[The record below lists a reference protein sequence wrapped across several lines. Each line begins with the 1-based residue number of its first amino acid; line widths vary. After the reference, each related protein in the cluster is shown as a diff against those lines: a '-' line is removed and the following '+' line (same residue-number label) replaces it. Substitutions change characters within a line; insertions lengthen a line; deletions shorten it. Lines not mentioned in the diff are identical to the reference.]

1 MRLEIYEVHM
11 KTYELSS
18 TFLSERLGRWAA
30 KPPESNWPWERGVT
44 VGDSK
49 RCVVESVVEPILEE
63 VAVSVG
69 VLGGI
74 VDVVRDPL
82 PVGDGPRIGAL
93 HRGPLIGVELPVLTS
108 LEEIYLPIPGPDESS
123 IKIIRDA
130 FKTF

>member
-1 MRLEIYEVHM
+1 MRLEINEVRHM
-11 KTYELSS
+11 SA

-63 VAVSVG
+63 VAVSVA

-74 VDVVRDPL
+74 VDVVRDSL
-82 PVGDGPRIGAL
+82 PVGDGTRVGTL
-93 HRGPLIGVELPVLTS
+93 HWRPLVGVKLPVLTS
-108 LEEIYLPIPGPDESS
+108 LEEIYLPIPRPHKSS
-123 IKIIRDA
+123 IKIIRDS

>member
-1 MRLEIYEVHM
+1 MRLEINEVRHM
-11 KTYELSS
+11 SA

-49 RCVVESVVEPILEE
+49 CCVVESVVEPVLEE

-74 VDVVRDPL
+74 VNVVRDPF
-82 PVGDGPRIGAL
+82 PVGDRTRIGAL
-93 HRGPLIGVELPVLTS
+93 HWGPLVRVKLPVLTS
-108 LEEIYLPIPGPDESS
+108 LEEIYLPIPGPDKSS
-123 IKIIRDA
+123 IEIIRDA